1 VPPDSLRIAMLAPP
15 WIPVPPPAYGGIESV
30 LALLCDALVAR
41 GHEVELFC
49 TPGSRSCAH
58 VRSLLDAPHPDRIGY
73 AVFEVDHV
81 ARAFAA
87 IDAAAAEGRPFD
99 VIHDHNGFAALAMA
113 DRIETPLIHTVHG
126 PFRRE
131 VCAFY
136 AQHAAKG
143 RLVCLSR
150 AQASGAPAGVEID
163 AVVPNPIDV
172 DAWSPCVERGDYL
185 LWVGRMTPEKGP
197 HRAIEVARTCGRRLV
212 LAGPVQP
219 GFERFFERD
228 VEPHLDGHLIRYI
241 GEVGGRD
248 KQRLFAEALAFLM
261 PIRWPE
267 PFGMVMV
274 EAFAAGTPV
283 LAFGE
288 GSAPEIVEHGRTG
301 FLVRDEDEMAAA
313 VAEVAALDLERCRAA
328 ARQWAPE
335 RIAAK
340 YEEVYRRALD
350 GDTVRDVRDVAATAA
365 TA

>member
-1 VPPDSLRIAMLAPP
+1 LRIAMLAPP
-15 WIPVPPPAYGGIESV
+15 WIPVPPPAYGGIEAV

-41 GHEVELFC
+41 GHDVELLGA
-49 TPGSRSCAH
+49 PGSRSRAR
-58 VRSLLDAPHPDRIGY
+58 VRALLDAPHPDRIGA
-73 AVFEVDHV
+73 AVYEVDHV

-87 IDAAAAEGRPFD
+87 IDAAAADGAPFD
-99 VIHDHNGFAALAMA
+99 VVHDHNGFAALAMA
-113 DRIETPLIHTVHG
+113 DRVEAPLVHTVHG
-126 PFRRE
+126 PFRGE

-136 AQHAAKG
+136 AQHGAKG
-143 RLVCLSR
+143 DLVCLSR
-150 AQASGAPAGVEID
+150 AQAAGAPAGVEVAAI
-163 AVVPNPIDV
+163 VPNPIDV
-172 DAWSPCVERGDYL
+172 DAWPPCVQRGDSL

-197 HRAIEVARTCGRRLV
+197 HRAIEVARACGRRLI

-228 VEPHLDGHLIRYI
+228 VEPYVDGHLIRYV
-241 GEVGGRD
+241 GEVGGAD

-283 LAFGE
+283 LAFDE

-301 FLVRDEDEMAAA
+301 FLVRDEQEMAAA
-313 VAEVAALDLERCRAA
+313 VADVAALDPRGCRAA

-335 RIAAK
+335 RIAAA
-340 YEEVYRRALD
+340 YEDVYRRAIG
-350 GDTVRDVRDVAATAA
+350 GDTVTDVRDVAITAA
-365 TA
+365 